1 MYNGMLECHY
11 KHDAGAGKRLVKLE
25 LMDNPLSSEVSGAL
39 AALVRGQPQLRILN
53 LSDTGLGD
61 DGVTE
66 LADALG
72 EGELVS
78 PVLLAMV

>member
-1 MYNGMLECHY
+1 
-11 KHDAGAGKRLVKLE
+11 
-25 LMDNPLSSEVSGAL
+25 MDNPLSPDVAGPL
-39 AALVRGQPQLRILN
+39 ATLVRGQPHLRILN

-72 EGELVS
+72 EGGCWAGV
-78 PVLLAMV
+78 